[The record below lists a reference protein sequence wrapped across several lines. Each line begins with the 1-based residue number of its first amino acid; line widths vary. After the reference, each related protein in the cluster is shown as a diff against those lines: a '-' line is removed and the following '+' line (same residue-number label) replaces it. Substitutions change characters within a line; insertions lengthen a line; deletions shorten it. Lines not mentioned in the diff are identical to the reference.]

1 MGYKINADLE
11 TSSGPTSELYIRIE
25 NWKIN
30 RSTNIVTFTTTS
42 WLNSNYAKKFNRK
55 YADEKFRNA
64 VGIVSSKVI
73 YYANERSKGK
83 HFDIK
88 NLYTFEMVKEEEV
101 EIPIMEKKK
110 VAVEVPYISF
120 DENGDEVT
128 LYRTVEEEKQVK
140 VGVKKELKKVIDY
153 SIIDNLT
160 IYSYGILKDE
170 LSKLFPKSKILNG

>member
-1 MGYKINADLE
+1 
-11 TSSGPTSELYIRIE
+11 
-25 NWKIN
+25 
-30 RSTNIVTFTTTS
+30 
-42 WLNSNYAKKFNRK
+42 
-55 YADEKFRNA
+55 
-64 VGIVSSKVI
+64 
-73 YYANERSKGK
+73 
-83 HFDIK
+83 
-88 NLYTFEMVKEEEV
+88 MVKEEKV

-140 VGVKKELKKVIDY
+140 VGVKKEVKKVIDY
-153 SIIDNLT
+153 SIIDKLT